1 MFHPS
6 TSSLQARSPHGQQI
20 KWALVSAG
28 VSILALT
35 AVSAWSQTTAVPAPS
50 TDGAYSSAPADGS
63 KLAYADSRMLGDLA
77 QAHRAEV
84 EAGKIALEK
93 SQNPD
98 VKKFAQTM
106 VDDHGK
112 ALSEVEQL
120 GMAKN
125 VKLPDGVGVMH
136 KAKETALKALSGKT
150 FDNQY
155 VKRVG
160 VGDLESTVKLL
171 QKIQKDGKDP
181 ELKALADKMLPTVQH
196 QLETATQMT
205 TQLAS
210 AK

>member
-6 TSSLQARSPHGQQI
+6 TSPQARSPHGQQI

-28 VSILALT
+28 VSVLALT
-35 AVSAWSQTTAVPAPS
+35 AVSAWAQTTAVPAPAT

-63 KLAYADSRMLGDLA
+63 KLVYADSRMLGDLA

-84 EAGKIALEK
+84 EAGRIALEK

-106 VDDHGK
+106 IDDHGK

-120 GMAKN
+120 GVTKK

-155 VKRVG
+155 VKRAG

-171 QKIQKDGKDP
+171 HKIQKDGKDAD
-181 ELKALADKMLPTVQH
+181 LKALADKTLPTVQH
-196 QLETATQMT
+196 HLETAAQMT